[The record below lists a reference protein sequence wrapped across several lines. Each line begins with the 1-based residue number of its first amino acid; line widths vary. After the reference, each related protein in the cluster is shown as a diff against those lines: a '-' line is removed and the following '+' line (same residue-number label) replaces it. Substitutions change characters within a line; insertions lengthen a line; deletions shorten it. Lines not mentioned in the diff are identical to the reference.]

1 MLEVFGNFVGWFGTI
16 TVLGT
21 YGLTLFGVL
30 KFGSDPFLI
39 ANLAGSITLV
49 IGGAFKRDMWHNV
62 VFYLIWGV
70 LTALV
75 YFDVFSLFLH
85 K

>member
-1 MLEVFGNFVGWFGTI
+1 MLEVFGNFIGWFGTI
-16 TVLGT
+16 AVLTT

-30 KFGSDPFLI
+30 AFGTDVFLI
-39 ANLAGSITLV
+39 ANLAGAIALV

-62 VFYLIWGV
+62 IFYLIWAV

-75 YFDVFSLFLH
+75 YFNVFQFL